1 MITSKTKNSISVFI
15 FYSIPLDTIFWK
27 LSTDF
32 SFLFSTISCSGKQ
45 KSSRISPRADCHSG
59 GGDNGAMILDS
70 WDDCFEVLK
79 YVKNSKYEGF
89 FDENEAF
96 EFLSTVKYEF

>member
-1 MITSKTKNSISVFI
+1 M
-15 FYSIPLDTIFWK
+15 LDIYMCFVVY
-27 LSTDF
+27 
-32 SFLFSTISCSGKQ
+32 
-45 KSSRISPRADCHSG
+45 
-59 GGDNGAMILDS
+59 GDNGAMILDS

-89 FDENEAF
+89 FVENEAF

>member
-1 MITSKTKNSISVFI
+1 MNWMKLYKNI
-15 FYSIPLDTIFWK
+15 
-27 LSTDF
+27 
-32 SFLFSTISCSGKQ
+32 Q
-45 KSSRISPRADCHSG
+45 KI
-59 GGDNGAMILDS
+59 
-70 WDDCFEVLK
+70 LK

>member
-1 MITSKTKNSISVFI
+1 M
-15 FYSIPLDTIFWK
+15 LDIYMCFVVY
-27 LSTDF
+27 
-32 SFLFSTISCSGKQ
+32 
-45 KSSRISPRADCHSG
+45 
-59 GGDNGAMILDS
+59 GDNGAVILDS